1 MVILSRRSMAKLR
14 MLQSGVLELAA
25 NRNKVLRMFI
35 ASRHATTPEAQR
47 ELWLEFS
54 WADQEYRSAV
64 HDLAQFCRAG
74 QRAEPGAAISSEKS
88 G

>member
-1 MVILSRRSMAKLR
+1 MAKLR
-14 MLQSGVLELAA
+14 ALQSGVLELAA

-35 ASRHATTPEAQR
+35 ASRYVTTPLAQR

-54 WADQEYRSAV
+54 WADQEYCSAV
-64 HDLAQFCRAG
+64 HDLHKFCQLTWNG
-74 QRAEPGAAISSEKS
+74 DPGMAVSPENP